1 MKACVLIFSLN
12 PLIFSVKTPPSV
24 EGYSLTC
31 HKELYDL
38 VFNGAIQGVMI
49 VDILLAPMINVRP
62 HPLLK
67 SLLYRFESSSLIN
80 NVAVAVE
87 RVISFVKLS
96 NSDKLFVM
104 ELFMKLE

>member
-1 MKACVLIFSLN
+1 LKACVLIFSLN
-12 PLIFSVKTPPSV
+12 SLIFSVKAPPSV

-38 VFNGAIQGVMI
+38 VFNGAIKGVMI

-62 HPLLK
+62 QPLLK
-67 SLLYRFESSSLIN
+67 SLLYCFKSSSLIN

-87 RVISFVKLS
+87 RVVSFVKLS

-104 ELFMKLE
+104 ELFMTLE